1 MSVGYD
7 LGLVTTLQTMTT
19 DGEGHNKA
27 NYKAIARGPIIATR
41 KAFVENEFFNEK
53 SPIYD
58 ELPITLVRLMDLSF
72 FSRMRLNI
80 YIQI

>member
-1 MSVGYD
+1 MSVDYD

-41 KAFVENEFFNEK
+41 KAFVEN
-53 SPIYD
+53 
-58 ELPITLVRLMDLSF
+58 
-72 FSRMRLNI
+72 
-80 YIQI
+80 